1 MLFSARWEIAFLR
14 VYDMCDDLIRVPRR
28 CDFALFRHLV
38 DGSVEFD
45 IDLPDVVRGD
55 INPQTDSAAALRH
68 LFVR

>member
-1 MLFSARWEIAFLR
+1 MLFSARWETVFLR
-14 VYDMCDDLIRVPRR
+14 VYDMCDVLVRVPRR
-28 CDFALFRHLV
+28 SDFAPFRHLV

-68 LFVR
+68 LFAR